1 MVRKIGADPR
11 FSRKDQGR
19 IFTGSSWVMRSI
31 SQRLLPAQEPPCSA
45 WLSQGRCSL
54 LARCN
59 SCPRLAV
66 ELIKEIFLQNGVA
79 GGFCQALAFQF
90 GGFWDKRCRVLP
102 ASCVQ
107 LCQRGV
113 WSRGD
118 AGLVAEPLFSS
129 PFILLAFPSSFPS
142 SKCLFLVSAKPSG

>member
-59 SCPRLAV
+59 SCPPLAV

-90 GGFWDKRCRVLP
+90 GGFWDKRCRVLH
-102 ASCVQ
+102 SQ
-107 LCQRGV
+107 LCPAVSEGCVEQGRC
-113 WSRGD
+113 W
-118 AGLVAEPLFSS
+118 AGCGASLFIALYFFGISF
-129 PFILLAFPSSFPS
+129 FISIIQVPIP
-142 SKCLFLVSAKPSG
+142 CLS